1 MLLVVT
7 VVIIRLASD
16 EVKKGNVI
24 LFESP
29 IGFRLFNVSLE
40 SCCEEFSYED
50 LYQLHKYLQ
59 DISESTG
66 SMKMKIAFP
75 KRFEI
80 ALKRI

>member
-1 MLLVVT
+1 MKRLKTDGEDGSDLL
-7 VVIIRLASD
+7 
-16 EVKKGNVI
+16 
-24 LFESP
+24 P
-29 IGFRLFNVSLE
+29 IEYQLTSLE